1 MLAPWNRQFA
11 DDQIKAVVERGG
23 VLGMAFDAIMMVPG
37 WVHLKSK
44 PSDFQLKIERICDH
58 IDHICQIAGNAK
70 HVGIGTDLDGG
81 FGNEQTPMDLDTI
94 ADLQTIPG
102 LLDRRG
108 YSKPDIEGIMAGN
121 FINLLR
127 KAWK

>member
-1 MLAPWNRQFA
+1 
-11 DDQIKAVVERGG
+11 
-23 VLGMAFDAIMMVPG
+23 MAFDAIMMVPG

-102 LLDRRG
+102 LLKKRG
-108 YSKPDIEGIMAGN
+108 YSQPDIEGIMAGN

-127 KAWK
+127 KAWQ